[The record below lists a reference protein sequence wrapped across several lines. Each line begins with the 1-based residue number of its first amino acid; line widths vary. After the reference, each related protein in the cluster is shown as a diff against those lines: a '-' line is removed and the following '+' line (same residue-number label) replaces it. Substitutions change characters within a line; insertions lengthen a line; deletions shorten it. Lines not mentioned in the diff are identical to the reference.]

1 MSDTDTVVSEE
12 AHKELHRAYA
22 ATNGQRSRAQPIS
35 AQVAQ
40 QLERLTQEADAK
52 SLSGAHKSGKGGFG
66 LTVKPVVL
74 DAKAHFD
81 ADTIPIPSGLKREEF
96 KGLLAAHL
104 KHQVIDLSILQL
116 TVHCSGT
123 SINGH
128 RIETARADDV
138 FVSFPDGQSCYYRVQ
153 LLIKAA
159 GAPLALVRQWTRD
172 NSPQANLEAY
182 IRCRT
187 LPFIL
192 GKFNVIDFSL
202 IQRPVQMCPDFS
214 TDRLTLERL
223 PQFKT
228 LTVERWFLHKDPY
241 APRKTLR
248 PTPPRLKREI
258 SIRHAKKVLQVAQ
271 LAGGEQASEAPLVVP
286 QSAKE
291 VNEPEEPS
299 TDLLRLIDG
308 IDIDSDVEA
317 MVREVQDA
325 DTELAAIEAERE
337 ALLRKELHD
346 DGPRRRR
353 LPSRF
358 GTYYVADEQ
367 EEALEK
373 ELEDKEMS
381 ASSEDEAD
389 EELAASD
396 FSQ

>member
-1 MSDTDTVVSEE
+1 
-12 AHKELHRAYA
+12 
-22 ATNGQRSRAQPIS
+22 
-35 AQVAQ
+35 
-40 QLERLTQEADAK
+40 
-52 SLSGAHKSGKGGFG
+52 
-66 LTVKPVVL
+66 
-74 DAKAHFD
+74 
-81 ADTIPIPSGLKREEF
+81 
-96 KGLLAAHL
+96 
-104 KHQVIDLSILQL
+104 
-116 TVHCSGT
+116 
-123 SINGH
+123 
-128 RIETARADDV
+128 
-138 FVSFPDGQSCYYRVQ
+138 
-153 LLIKAA
+153 
-159 GAPLALVRQWTRD
+159 
-172 NSPQANLEAY
+172 
-182 IRCRT
+182 
-187 LPFIL
+187 
-192 GKFNVIDFSL
+192 
-202 IQRPVQMCPDFS
+202 
-214 TDRLTLERL
+214 
-223 PQFKT
+223 
-228 LTVERWFLHKDPY
+228 
-241 APRKTLR
+241 
-248 PTPPRLKREI
+248 
-258 SIRHAKKVLQVAQ
+258 VAQ